1 MQFRIVCVILGAL
14 AFITAGF
21 QDATAARR
29 IERSSASTAA
39 ARVNLL
45 AAEFAAKGL
54 KFGSPVFMRIY
65 KQTSKLELWVQ
76 QGPRYVLFKT
86 YGICRW
92 AGGLGPK
99 MYEGDRQSPEGLYHI
114 SSEDLIVNPRW
125 HRAMNINYPNRFD
138 VMNGRGGSGILI
150 HGKCGSVGCFAIQ
163 DGNVEEVYDAVRAAL
178 HNGQARIPVLALPF
192 RFAKYAPAVEDT
204 LKMNV
209 FWSDLRRADIL
220 FDRDRLPP
228 TAYVC
233 DGRYFFADRRGDS
246 HRHTVH
252 MPGCKLLEKPI
263 TAEEAANF
271 EEKAKSV
278 FAAAMERNKSLARYS
293 LADSKSLVAA
303 SEASID
309 RDPKEMVDRVAK
321 TCNPKQAQCR
331 MLRVAVK
338 SDTICPTKYPRCR
351 TAPAAYT
358 KSVECPLKYPR
369 CRYFVGKDP
378 RVAKLSSRPGVIRVK
393 R

>member
-1 MQFRIVCVILGAL
+1 MQFRLVCVLLGAL
-14 AFITAGF
+14 AFLTAGF
-21 QDATAARR
+21 EDATAARR
-29 IERSSASTAA
+29 FERSSASTAT
-39 ARVNLL
+39 ARGNLL
-45 AAEFAAKGL
+45 TAEFAAKGL
-54 KFGSPVFMRIY
+54 KLGSPVFIRIY
-65 KQTSKLELWVQ
+65 KNNSRMELWVE
-76 QGPRYVLFKT
+76 QGARYVLFKT

-99 MYEGDRQSPEGLYHI
+99 MYEGDNQSPEGVYHI

-192 RFAKYAPAVEDT
+192 RFAKYAPTVEDT
-204 LKMNV
+204 LKMND

-233 DGRYFFADRRGDS
+233 DGRYYFADRRGDS
-246 HRHTVH
+246 HRHAVH
-252 MPGCKLLEKPI
+252 LPGCKLLDKPI
-263 TAEEAANF
+263 TAEEAQNF
-271 EEKAKSV
+271 EDKAKSV
-278 FAAAMERNKSLARYS
+278 FAAATERNKSLAHYS
-293 LADSKSLVAA
+293 LEDSKSLVAA
-303 SEASID
+303 STTPID
-309 RDPKEMVDRVAK
+309 QDPREMVDQVAK
-321 TCNPKQAQCR
+321 TCNPNQAQCR
-331 MLRVAVK
+331 MLRVAMK
-338 SDTICPTKYPRCR
+338 SDTICPTKYPRCQ

-369 CRYFVGKDP
+369 CRHFVGKDP
-378 RVAKLSSRPGVIRVK
+378 RVAKLSGRSGAVNAK

>member
-1 MQFRIVCVILGAL
+1 MQFRLVCVLLGAL
-14 AFITAGF
+14 AFLTAGF

-29 IERSSASTAA
+29 NERSSALTAV
-39 ARVNLL
+39 ARETLL

-54 KFGSPVFMRIY
+54 KLGSPVFIRIY
-65 KQTSKLELWVQ
+65 KQTSKMELWVQ
-76 QGPRYVLFKT
+76 QGSRYVLFKT
-86 YGICRW
+86 FGICRW

-138 VMNGRGGSGILI
+138 VINGRGGSGILI

-178 HNGQARIPVLALPF
+178 HKGQARIPVLALPF
-192 RFAKYAPAVEDT
+192 RFAKYAPARGDT
-204 LKMNV
+204 LKMND
-209 FWSDLRRADIL
+209 FWTDLRRADLL

-233 DGRYFFADRRGDS
+233 DGRYYFADRRGDS
-246 HRHTVH
+246 HRHAVH
-252 MPGCKLLEKPI
+252 MPGCKLLDKPI
-263 TAEEAANF
+263 SAEEAANF

-278 FAAAMERNKSLARYS
+278 FAAAEERNKSLARYS
-293 LADSKSLVAA
+293 LEDSESLVAA
-303 SEASID
+303 SIAPAAEN
-309 RDPKEMVDRVAK
+309 PKQLVNEVAK
-321 TCNPKQAQCR
+321 TCDPKLPQCR
-331 MLRVAVK
+331 MLKVAVN
-338 SDTICPTKYPRCR
+338 SDTICPTKYARCR
-351 TAPAAYT
+351 NTPSAYT

-369 CRYFVGKDP
+369 CRRLVGKEH
-378 RVAKLSSRPGVIRVK
+378 RVAKLSSRSSLIRVK

>member
-1 MQFRIVCVILGAL
+1 MQFRIVCVLLGAL
-14 AFITAGF
+14 AFCMAGF

-29 IERSSASTAA
+29 IERSSASIVA
-39 ARVNLL
+39 AREGLL

-54 KFGSPVFMRIY
+54 KLGSPVFIRIY
-65 KQTSKLELWVQ
+65 KQNSKMELWVQ
-76 QGPRYVLFKT
+76 QGARYVLFKT

-125 HRAMNINYPNRFD
+125 HRAMNINYPNQFD
-138 VMNGRGGSGILI
+138 VVNGRGGSGILI

-163 DGNVEEVYDAVRAAL
+163 DANVEEVYDAVRAAL
-178 HNGQARIPVLALPF
+178 HNGQSNIPVLALPF
-192 RFAKYAPAVEDT
+192 RFAKYAPTVEDT
-204 LKMNV
+204 MNMND
-209 FWSDLRRADIL
+209 FWSDLRRADLL

-228 TAYVC
+228 VAYVC
-233 DGRYFFADRRGDS
+233 DGRYFFADRRGDT
-246 HRHTVH
+246 HRHAVH
-252 MPGCKLLEKPI
+252 MPGCKLLDKPI
-263 TAEEAANF
+263 TPQEAENF

-278 FAAAMERNKSLARYS
+278 FESSTERNRSLANYS
-293 LADSKSLVAA
+293 IEDSKALVAA
-303 SEASID
+303 ATPPLEENT
-309 RDPKEMVDRVAK
+309 KELVDEVAK
-321 TCNPKQAQCR
+321 SCDTSLPQCR
-331 MLRVAVK
+331 MLRVAVN

-351 TAPAAYT
+351 TSPTVYT

-369 CRYFVGKDP
+369 CRHFVGKEP
-378 RVAKLSSRPGVIRVK
+378 RLAKLSGRSNIVKVK

>member
-1 MQFRIVCVILGAL
+1 MQLRIVCVILGAL
-14 AFITAGF
+14 AFLTAGF
-21 QDATAARR
+21 EDATAARR
-29 IERSSASTAA
+29 IERSSVSTAV
-39 ARVNLL
+39 ARENLL

-54 KFGSPVFMRIY
+54 KLGSPIFIRIY
-65 KQTSKLELWVQ
+65 KNTSKMELWVE
-76 QGPRYVLFKT
+76 QGARYVLFKT

-99 MYEGDRQSPEGLYHI
+99 MHEGDNQSPEGLYHI
-114 SSEDLIVNPRW
+114 SSDDLIVNPRW

-204 LKMNV
+204 MRLND

-233 DGRYFFADRRGDS
+233 DGRYYFADRRGDS
-246 HRHTVH
+246 HRHVVH
-252 MPGCKLLEKPI
+252 MPGCKLLDKPI
-263 TAEEAANF
+263 TAEEAQNF
-271 EEKAKSV
+271 EDKAKSV
-278 FAAAMERNKSLARYS
+278 FAAALERNRSLARYS
-293 LADSKSLVAA
+293 LEDSESLVAA
-303 SEASID
+303 DIAPASENPRQLVNA
-309 RDPKEMVDRVAK
+309 VAK
-321 TCNPKQAQCR
+321 TCDPKLPQCR
-331 MLRVAVK
+331 MLKVAVK
-338 SDTICPTKYPRCR
+338 SSAICPSKYPRCQ
-351 TAPAAYT
+351 TAVAAYT

-369 CRYFVGKDP
+369 CRSFVGKEP
-378 RVAKLSSRPGVIRVK
+378 RVAKLSGHPRLIRVK